1 MNTYTFQAYGKSIK
15 VEAEDKL
22 AALVVANDWHDKFPQ
37 REMGCWF
44 PLTTV
49 DSYRW
54 VEGNF
59 FD

>member
-1 MNTYTFQAYGKSIK
+1 MTTYTFEAYGKSIK
-15 VEAEDKL
+15 LEGENKG
-22 AALVVANDWHDKFPQ
+22 AALVVANDWLNSLPE

>member
-1 MNTYTFQAYGKSIK
+1 MNTYTFEAYGKSIK
-15 VEAEDKL
+15 LEGEDKG
-22 AALVVANDWHDKFPQ
+22 AALVVANDWLNSLSE